1 MQNIRGPGY
10 STRIFLGPTNLSGRI
25 GANHAEYEGSGI
37 FYPNFLRAHK
47 QTGIFY
53 PNFLRAHK
61 PVRQYWG
68 KPCRI

>member
-25 GANHAEYEGSGI
+25 RANHAEYEGSGI

-47 QTGIFY
+47 QTCQAG
-53 PNFLRAHK
+53 L
-61 PVRQYWG
+61 G
-68 KPCRI
+68 

>member
-10 STRIFLGPTNLSGRI
+10 STGQAGLGQTMQNMRGPGYSTRLGSRFGV
-25 GANHAEYEGSGI
+25 NHVEYEGS
-37 FYPNFLRAHK
+37 
-47 QTGIFY
+47 GIFY

>member
-47 QTGIFY
+47 
-53 PNFLRAHK
+53 
-61 PVRQYWG
+61 PVRQDWG